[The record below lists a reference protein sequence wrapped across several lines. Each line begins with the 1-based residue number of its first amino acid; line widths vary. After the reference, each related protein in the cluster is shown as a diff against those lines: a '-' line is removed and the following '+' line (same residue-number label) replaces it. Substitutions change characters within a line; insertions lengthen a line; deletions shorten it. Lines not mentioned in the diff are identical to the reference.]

1 LQNQTI
7 IVAENNKKKETRFDQ
22 KKNSRELSTKI
33 KKRRENCM
41 SYTEGPLSSN
51 TTEQESPRRDDSIG
65 ITEGLIQSMVATA

>member
-7 IVAENNKKKETRFDQ
+7 IVAENNKKKRLDLT